1 MIKELKYLFFLI
13 IISFFLFFSLK
24 FYFSDENIRNSYR
37 SLSNIDKKIK
47 NVEKNLVLLRNNTD
61 NIIEFIEYK
70 KNDKTKKYNFF
81 DLLYNDD

>member
-70 KNDKTKKYNFF
+70 KKEKTKKYNFF